1 MNRINGIKNLN
12 IKGKPVIQSFSGS
25 GAIGTILSTFLV
37 KALDMEQVA
46 VIHAEDLPPV
56 AIVKDGLIEQPIR
69 IFQNE
74 QIALMSCEVNIP
86 YDTVP
91 DFIAML
97 VDFYIENG
105 VSYIVPVGGLPS
117 VVTAYD
123 EIKCYGV
130 ANKAKSLEFLKE
142 KGVSL
147 LEEGV
152 IYGTVVETLEYCNTK
167 EYGSCFALLVECD
180 PNVASYDSTRLL
192 IENLATIFDF
202 EFDEEEFENVTD
214 IIKSRIVEST
224 RILREE
230 AMDKTRESHL

>member
-97 VDFYIENG
+97 V
-105 VSYIVPVGGLPS
+105 SP
-117 VVTAYD
+117 
-123 EIKCYGV
+123 C
-130 ANKAKSLEFLKE
+130 
-142 KGVSL
+142 
-147 LEEGV
+147 
-152 IYGTVVETLEYCNTK
+152 
-167 EYGSCFALLVECD
+167 
-180 PNVASYDSTRLL
+180 
-192 IENLATIFDF
+192 
-202 EFDEEEFENVTD
+202 
-214 IIKSRIVEST
+214 
-224 RILREE
+224 
-230 AMDKTRESHL
+230 